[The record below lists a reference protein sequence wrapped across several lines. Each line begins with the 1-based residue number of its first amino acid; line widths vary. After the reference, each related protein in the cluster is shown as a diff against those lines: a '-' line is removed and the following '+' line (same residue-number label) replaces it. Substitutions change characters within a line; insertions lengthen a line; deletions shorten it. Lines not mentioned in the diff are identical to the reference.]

1 MTRLSIL
8 APGALLLGGVLV
20 LGTLIVLA
28 PTPAILAFAYAP
40 LTGLIFGYA
49 PVRKASQLDPIVAL
63 ASE

>member
-28 PTPAILAFAYAP
+28 PRPAILALYAL